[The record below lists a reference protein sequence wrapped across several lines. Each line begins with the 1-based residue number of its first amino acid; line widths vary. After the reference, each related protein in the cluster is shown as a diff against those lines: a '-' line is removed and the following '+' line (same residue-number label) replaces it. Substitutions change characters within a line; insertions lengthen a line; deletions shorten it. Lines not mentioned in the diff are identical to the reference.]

1 MIKVI
6 LLFLSLFSAGFAFSQ
21 SQVTF
26 NRKYDREVLIN
37 TVNGNSLI
45 ENDSGYLTANLIWRP
60 NSFGK
65 LWLMQVDFYGDTL
78 WNKVYGDSLSGDNYQ
93 ARAIVKSVD
102 SPNYFLGGTHGSYL
116 AMKDSGMLI
125 KFNNSGDILWER
137 KIQLAPRSTV
147 GWDMIKSSKE
157 ELVFVGNNY
166 DFHPVW
172 QYVNIGACA
181 YAFDTSGNLLWNRT
195 YTHGIGNQFLL
206 ELVETPDKGFI
217 MCGYS
222 YFGPSGNNA
231 DFWVIRTDSTGNV
244 IWENFYG
251 GAGNQGGTG
260 ITKLSDGNYLL
271 SGGRVSQNY
280 AKARLIKIDIN
291 GLIIWQRTYNTTLG
305 NLSEWIY
312 NTLELPDGNIL
323 TIGNSSN
330 NPSGYESG
338 WIMKVGPQG
347 VKKWE
352 RYFENLVVGE
362 DFANFNAG
370 ILTTDG
376 GILIAGWAWV
386 DSTIVNFP
394 WRSPSDVWLVKLDS
408 LGCDSAG
415 CPTVFT
421 GIEPNPTVTAINVM
435 AYPNPF
441 SSQPVLLEI
450 PGLYMNE
457 KAEYVIL
464 NVLGQSVFS
473 GTIKAAAAHTILIDE
488 TITAPLPSGIYLFRI
503 THKGKIYSAKV
514 MKLAYR

>member
-1 MIKVI
+1 MNKII
-6 LLFLSLFSAGFAFSQ
+6 LLFLSLFAAGLSFSQ

-45 ENDSGYLTANLIWRP
+45 ENASGYLTANLIWRP
-60 NSFGK
+60 NSFVK

-93 ARAIVKSVD
+93 GRAIVKAVG

-125 KFNNSGDILWER
+125 KFNNSGDTLWER

-147 GWDMIKSSKE
+147 GWDMIKSSRE
-157 ELVFVGNNY
+157 ELVFVGNIY

-181 YAFDTSGNLLWNRT
+181 FAFDTSGNLLWNRT
-195 YTHGIGNQFLL
+195 YTHGIGNQFLWQ
-206 ELVETPDKGFI
+206 LVETPDKGFM

-231 DFWVIRTDSTGNV
+231 DFWVIRTDSVGNV

-251 GAGNQGGTG
+251 GTGGQWGSG

-271 SGGRVSQNY
+271 SGVRGAYPNGKGRLY
-280 AKARLIKIDIN
+280 KIDIN
-291 GLIIWQRTYNTTLG
+291 GNIIWQRTYNTSLTTVNEG
-305 NLSEWIY
+305 FY
-312 NTLELPDGNIL
+312 KTFELPTGEII
-323 TIGNSSN
+323 TIGTSEII
-330 NPSGYESG
+330 SGYEGG
-338 WIMKVGPQG
+338 WIMKLSSTGQ
-347 VKKWE
+347 KKWE
-352 RYFENLVVGE
+352 RYFEHISGDVFI
-362 DFANFNAG
+362 DNFNTG
-370 ILTTDG
+370 ILTSDG
-376 GILIAGWAWV
+376 GILLAGFASPGAGV
-386 DSTIVNFP
+386 FNPPFI
-394 WRSPSDVWLVKLDS
+394 SPSDVWLVKLDS

-441 SSQPVLLEI
+441 SSQPVLIEI

-457 KAEYVIL
+457 KAEYAIL
-464 NVLGQSVFS
+464 NVLGQTVFS
-473 GTIKAAAAHTILIDE
+473 GGIKAAGAHTILIDE

-514 MKLAYR
+514 VKE

>member
-1 MIKVI
+1 MNKVI
-6 LLFLSLFSAGFAFSQ
+6 LLFLSLFTAGLSFSQ

-26 NRKYDREVLIN
+26 NRTYDREVLIN
-37 TVNGNSLI
+37 TNEGALI
-45 ENDSGYLTANLIWRP
+45 ENNWGYLTGNGIWRP
-60 NSFGK
+60 NYFLK
-65 LWLMQVDFYGDTL
+65 FWLMQVDFNGDTL
-78 WNKVYGDSLSGDNYQ
+78 WNKVYGDSIKGDACAARSLKVSDDSSYYFIGAGTGNYSFVDTIFTFGSLIKITSSGDT
-93 ARAIVKSVD
+93 VWTK
-102 SPNYFLGGTHGSYL
+102 
-116 AMKDSGMLI
+116 KE
-125 KFNNSGDILWER
+125 KF
-137 KIQLAPRSTV
+137 APKATTC
-147 GWDMIKSSKE
+147 WDMIKSTKE

-181 YAFDTSGNLLWNRT
+181 YAFDTSGNLLWNKT
-195 YTHGIGNQFLL
+195 YTHGIGNQFLTQ
-206 ELVETPDKGFI
+206 LVETPDKGFM

-231 DFWVIRTDSTGNV
+231 DFWVIRTDSAGNV

-251 GAGNQGGTG
+251 GGGDQGGTG
-260 ITKLSDGNYLL
+260 ITRLSDGNYLL
-271 SGGRVSQNY
+271 SGGRVVQNF
-280 AKARLIKIDIN
+280 AKGRLIKIDIN
-291 GLIIWQRTYNTTLG
+291 GTVMWQRTYNTTLG
-305 NLSEWIY
+305 NLNEWIY
-312 NTLELPDGNIL
+312 ITREMNNGDIL
-323 TIGNSSN
+323 TIGISEN

-338 WIMKVGPQG
+338 WIMKIGPQG

-362 DFANFNAG
+362 DFANFNTG

-376 GILIAGWAWV
+376 GVLLAGWAWV

-457 KAEYVIL
+457 KAEYAIL
-464 NVLGQSVFS
+464 NVLGQTVFS
-473 GTIKAAAAHTILIDE
+473 GTIKAAAYHIILIDE

-514 MKLAYR
+514 VKE